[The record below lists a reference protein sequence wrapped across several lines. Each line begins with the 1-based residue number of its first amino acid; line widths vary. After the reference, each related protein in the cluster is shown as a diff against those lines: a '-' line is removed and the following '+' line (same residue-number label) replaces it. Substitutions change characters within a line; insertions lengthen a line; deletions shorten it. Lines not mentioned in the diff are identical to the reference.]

1 MVGKD
6 LGKSHVEIEIA
17 GLQKEI
23 HNLTKLRETK
33 SEWSEMQLVKLD
45 NNIADLKEK
54 FETSRCHLEQH

>member
-6 LGKSHVEIEIA
+6 LAKSHVENEIA
-17 GLQKEI
+17 EQKEI
-23 HNLTKLRETK
+23 HNLTKLRRTE

-54 FETSRCHLEQH
+54 FKTSRRHLEQH